1 MIPTKFSQENPVQLT
16 EGDWWICSL
25 PGDAATHQ
33 IEVRPTQERDGV
45 EYEWE
50 SSPHQSEARY
60 QILQGGMEIRPA
72 TAGVELT
79 AHLARR

>member
-1 MIPTKFSQENPVQLT
+1 MIPTKFSQEKPVQLP
-16 EGDWWICSL
+16 EGDFWVCSL

-33 IEVRPTQERDGV
+33 IEVRPAKQYDGA

-50 SSPHQSEARY
+50 ASPYPSTGRY
-60 QILQGGMEIRPA
+60 MILPGGMEVRPA

-79 AHLARR
+79 AHLAR

>member
-1 MIPTKFSQENPVQLT
+1 MIPTKFSQEKPVQLT

-33 IEVRPTQERDGV
+33 IEVRPAKENDGV

-50 SSPHQSEARY
+50 NSPHLSEARY
-60 QILQGGMEIRPA
+60 QILPGGMEIRPA